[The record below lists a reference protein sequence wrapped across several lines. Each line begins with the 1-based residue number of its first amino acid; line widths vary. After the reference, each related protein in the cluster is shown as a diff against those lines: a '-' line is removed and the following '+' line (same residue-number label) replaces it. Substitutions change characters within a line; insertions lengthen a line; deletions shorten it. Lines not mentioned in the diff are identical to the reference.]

1 MFLFSGRNNKYFF
14 RSLGIKSIINLQCP
28 REHASCGQPLEESGF
43 SYDPNVFMENNSKF
57 LNLEDY
63 I

>member
-1 MFLFSGRNNKYFF
+1 MLLCGRTNNMFF

-43 SYDPNVFMENNSKF
+43 SYDPSVFMENNSKF
-57 LNLEDY
+57 LILEDY